1 MLNHNRF
8 FKSAAAIAGTLAFTA
23 ALILPGGNAAAETP
37 LNLGVAESFVVLAET
52 GVTNT
57 GPSVIAGDLGTCSTP
72 AVTGFPPGV
81 VINGAIHANDAL
93 ACLAKSD
100 LVIAY
105 DDAAAR
111 APLVSFPG
119 PTDLGGSTLL
129 SGVYMSPTS
138 LAVTGTV
145 SLDAQGD
152 PNAVFIFQAG
162 STVVTASNSS
172 VALLNGAQACNVY
185 WQVGSSATLG
195 TGTVFVGN
203 VLALTSITATT
214 NATIAGRLLARNG
227 AVTLDSNVITAP
239 LCAPA
244 PTTTT
249 TEDTTT
255 TTDVVVPPTTTTS
268 VVVPATTTTSVVLPA
283 TTTTSAAPATTT
295 TALVTPI
302 TTTSTT
308 PAVPSTTSPTLVV
321 PTSTSTTL
329 VVPPP
334 TTSTTFLTLAV
345 TTTTAVFDTPRGL
358 TTATTALGLA
368 ATTTTAPARTSVN
381 APRLPDTGMPLA
393 RFALLGFAALSLGYA
408 LRRPTLAAGRPNA

>member
-1 MLNHNRF
+1 MLNHNTF
-8 FKSAAAIAGTLAFTA
+8 VKSAAAIAGALAFTA
-23 ALILPGGNAAAETP
+23 ALVLPGGTAAAEAP
-37 LNLGVAESFVVLAET
+37 LDLGVAESFVVLAGT

-57 GPSVIAGDLGTCSTP
+57 GPSVIDGDLGTCPTI

-93 ACLAKSD
+93 ACSAQSD

-119 PTDLGGSTLL
+119 PTDLGGSTLV

-239 LCAPA
+239 LCATI

-249 TEDTTT
+249 SEEATTT
-255 TTDVVVPPTTTTS
+255 TSVVVPPTTTTS
-268 VVVPATTTTSVVLPA
+268 VVVPATTTTSVVVPPTTTTSVVVPPTTTTSVVPA
-283 TTTTSAAPATTT
+283 TTTTLVIAPTTTTTPVVPVSTSTTVVIPAPTTSTTVVRLVSTPTTVGFETPRGFTTT
-295 TALVTPI
+295 TALGVP
-302 TTTSTT
+302 TTT
-308 PAVPSTTSPTLVV
+308 
-321 PTSTSTTL
+321 
-329 VVPPP
+329 PP
-334 TTSTTFLTLAV
+334 
-345 TTTTAVFDTPRGL
+345 GL
-358 TTATTALGLA
+358 TTV
-368 ATTTTAPARTSVN
+368 RS
-381 APRLPDTGMPLA
+381 PRLPETGMPLA
-393 RFALLGFAALSLGYA
+393 RFALLGLAAVSFGYA
-408 LRRPTLAAGRPNA
+408 MRRPAPRPARDDS